1 MTVVEKNE
9 KQKKKRRKWF
19 FIDVAL
25 PEDYF
30 VKVNEIDKI
39 KDYIDLEID
48 IGRTWNV
55 PATTAPVVI
64 EAFSFIPPTLEA

>member
-1 MTVVEKNE
+1 M
-9 KQKKKRRKWF
+9 
-19 FIDVAL
+19 AL

-55 PATTAPVVI
+55 QATTAPVVI

>member
-1 MTVVEKNE
+1 M
-9 KQKKKRRKWF
+9 
-19 FIDVAL
+19 AL